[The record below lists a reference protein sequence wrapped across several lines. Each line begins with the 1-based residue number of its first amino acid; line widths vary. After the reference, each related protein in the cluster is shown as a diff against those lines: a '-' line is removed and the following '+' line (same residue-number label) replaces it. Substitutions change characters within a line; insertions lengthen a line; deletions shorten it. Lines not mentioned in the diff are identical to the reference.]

1 MRETTVYIHTIQDLT
16 SHISDGHHCELRIVF
31 KRKSTLY
38 FPSVCQSLQL
48 PPSLY
53 EDVSKESPENITS
66 RWKPCHFT
74 KVVCI
79 FIATHATYFYTWL
92 PGFYTSE
99 SFPKIRFYSGLVI
112 HNAVLSKIWQ
122 NGSMSY
128 RATAFKQPS
137 LERVMLISL
146 KHLCKL

>member
-53 EDVSKESPENITS
+53 EDLEQLPRYNKAKRYTDS
-66 RWKPCHFT
+66 R
-74 KVVCI
+74 CI
-79 FIATHATYFYTWL
+79 QREPRKYHISVETIPFHQSSLHFIATHATYFCTWHSR
-92 PGFYTSE
+92 FYTSE
-99 SFPKIRFYSGLVI
+99 SFPKTI
-112 HNAVLSKIWQ
+112 LSCPTRCRSIQ
-122 NGSMSY
+122 NVAKRIY
-128 RATAFKQPS
+128 A
-137 LERVMLISL
+137 L
-146 KHLCKL
+146 